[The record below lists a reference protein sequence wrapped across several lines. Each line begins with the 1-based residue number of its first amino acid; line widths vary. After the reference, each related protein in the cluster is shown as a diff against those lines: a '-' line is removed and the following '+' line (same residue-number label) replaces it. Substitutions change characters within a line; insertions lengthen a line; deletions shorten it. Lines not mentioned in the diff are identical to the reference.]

1 MSDDAAQRY
10 DVVVIGGGAAGLS
23 GALVLARARRSVL
36 VIDAGEPRN
45 APAAAVHGF
54 LSRDGIEP
62 AELAAIA
69 RAEVRSY
76 GGHITDG
83 RASSAVRSPNPP
95 NRSGS
100 GGPGH
105 PETRPVR
112 PGGSGFTVTMDDGRH
127 VEARRLLI
135 ATGLVDELPDVPGV
149 RERWGRDVLHCPYC
163 HGWEVRDQTIG
174 VLATGPRAVHQ
185 AQLFRQLSPDVTF
198 LLHTAP
204 EPTDVEAEQ
213 LAARGITTVAG
224 QVESLE
230 VTDDRLTGVRL
241 SDGTVVPLQA
251 LVVGPRFT
259 ARTAVL
265 GSLGL
270 EPTAHPL
277 GIGELVAAD
286 PTGLTAVPGVW
297 VAGNVADLMAQ
308 VVAAAEAGARA
319 AAAINADLISD
330 DVECAV
336 AIAEEHRAGAVAI
349 AEEHRAD
356 GPEQFDEAFWDERY
370 RSHDA
375 LWSGNPNA
383 HLVDQAGGLSPGT
396 ALDIGCGE
404 GADAIWLAER
414 GWRVTAVDLST
425 VALERAAAHAARVG
439 NPVAGRISWV
449 HADLTAWDPG
459 PARYDLICAHYL
471 HLRSE
476 PRQFLF
482 DRLAAAVGPG
492 GTLLIVGHHPS
503 DLQTTMP
510 RPREP
515 DLFFTGDDIAARLG
529 PGGWDIVT
537 NAAVPR
543 TTTDPEGRPVTIH
556 DAVVRARRR
565 P

>member
-1 MSDDAAQRY
+1 MSDDAAQLY

-45 APAAAVHGF
+45 APAAGVHGF
-54 LSRDGIEP
+54 LSRDGIKP

-69 RAEVRSY
+69 RAEVRGY

-83 RASSAVRSPNPP
+83 RASSAVRSANPP

-100 GGPGH
+100 GGPGP

-112 PGGSGFTVTMDDGRH
+112 PGGSGFTVTLDDGRH
-127 VEARRLLI
+127 VEARRLLV

-163 HGWEVRDQTIG
+163 HGWEVRDQSIG

-185 AQLFRQLSPDVTF
+185 AQLFRQLSPDVTL

-204 EPTDVEAEQ
+204 HPTDIEAEQ

-230 VTDDRLTGVRL
+230 VTDDRLAGVRL
-241 SDGTVVPLQA
+241 SDGSVVPLQA

-259 ARTAVL
+259 ARSAVL
-265 GSLGL
+265 ASLGL
-270 EPTAHPL
+270 EPTVHPL
-277 GIGELVAAD
+277 GIGELIAAD
-286 PTGLTAVPGVW
+286 TTGLTAVPGVW

-330 DVECAV
+330 EVECAV
-336 AIAEEHRAGAVAI
+336 AAAEQRGAD
-349 AEEHRAD
+349 R
-356 GPEQFDEAFWDERY
+356 PEQFDEAFWDERY

-383 HLVDQAGGLSPGT
+383 HLVAETDGLSPGT
-396 ALDIGCGE
+396 ALDVGCGE
-404 GADAIWLAER
+404 GADAVWLAER

-425 VALERAAAHAARVG
+425 VALQRAAAQAERVG
-439 NPVAGRISWV
+439 APVAERISWV
-449 HADLTAWDPG
+449 HVDLRAWDPG
-459 PARYDLICAHYL
+459 PARYDLVCAHYL

-476 PRQFLF
+476 PRQILF
-482 DRLAAAVGPG
+482 DHLATAVAPG

-503 DLQTTMP
+503 DLQTTMA

-515 DLFFTGDDIAARLG
+515 DLFFTGDDIASRLG
-529 PGGWDIVT
+529 PGEWDIVT

-543 TTTDPEGRPVTIH
+543 TTTDPDGRPVTIH

-565 P
+565 A